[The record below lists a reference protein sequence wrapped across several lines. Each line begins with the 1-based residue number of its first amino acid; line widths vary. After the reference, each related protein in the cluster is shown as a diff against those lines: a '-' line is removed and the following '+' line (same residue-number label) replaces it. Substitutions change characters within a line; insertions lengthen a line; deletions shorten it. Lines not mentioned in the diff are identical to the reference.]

1 MTDPSFAERY
11 GPWVLV
17 AGASDGVGAAFARAV
32 AERECNV
39 VLLARRQAVLDE
51 VAAGIRADTGVD
63 ARAVSVDLAAPSAM
77 TKVREATD
85 GLEVGMLMYN
95 AGADA
100 RYEPFLDSPVED
112 AVAMVHRNC
121 VVPVEMAHHFGRPM
135 VARGGGG
142 IILVSSGAGMVG
154 APNMVAYGASKAFDI
169 VMGEALWGELEGA
182 GVDVLSLV
190 LGATDTPA
198 FRQLLVK
205 RGSLPHED
213 APIPFDVSTTD
224 EVVTEALEHL
234 GHGPTWF
241 VGESTR
247 NGIPMLMAMPR
258 NEAVLVMRQAAA
270 AMDAP

>member
-1 MTDPSFAERY
+1 MTEPSFSERY
-11 GPWVLV
+11 GPWALV
-17 AGASDGVGAAFARAV
+17 AGASDGVGAAFAHAV
-32 AERECNV
+32 AERGCNV
-39 VLLARRQAVLDE
+39 VLLARRHAVLDE
-51 VAAGIRADTGVD
+51 VAAGIRSDTGVD
-63 ARAVSVDLAAPSAM
+63 TRVVAVDLATPEAM
-77 TKVREATD
+77 AQVVDGTD

-100 RYEPFLDSPVED
+100 RYEPFLDAPVGD

-121 VVPVEMAHHFGRPM
+121 VVPLEMAHHFGQPM
-135 VARGGGG
+135 VTRGRGG

-154 APNMVAYGASKAFDI
+154 APNMVAYGATKAFDI

-198 FRQLLVK
+198 FRQMLVK
-205 RGSLPHED
+205 RGVLSSEEAD
-213 APIPFDVSTTD
+213 IPFDVTTTD
-224 EVVTEALEHL
+224 EVVADALEHL
-234 GHGPTWF
+234 GDGPTWF

-258 NEAVLVMRQAAA
+258 NDAVRVMREAATI
-270 AMDAP
+270 MDAD

>member
-1 MTDPSFAERY
+1 MTQPGFAERY
-11 GPWVLV
+11 GPWALV
-17 AGASDGVGAAFARAV
+17 AGASEGVGAAFARAV
-32 AERECNV
+32 AERGCNV

-51 VAAGIRADTGVD
+51 VAAGIRSDHGVE
-63 ARAVSVDLAAPSAM
+63 ARAVAVDLASADAM
-77 TKVREATD
+77 ARVVHATE

-100 RYEPFLDSPVED
+100 RYEPFLDAPVED

-121 VVPVEMAHHFGRPM
+121 LVPLEMAHHFGPPM
-135 VARGGGG
+135 VSRGRGG

-154 APNMVAYGASKAFDI
+154 APNMVVYGATKAFDI

-198 FRQLLVK
+198 FRQMLVK
-205 RGSLPHED
+205 RGVLAGED
-213 APIPFDVSTTD
+213 EDIPFDVTTTD
-224 EVVTEALEHL
+224 EVVADALEHL
-234 GHGPTWF
+234 GEGPTWF

-258 NEAVLVMRQAAA
+258 NDAVRVMREAATIMNA
-270 AMDAP
+270 D